1 MGNKVCNKCQ
11 AKALGWDMEYNKKT
25 GKWKLDDHRRQDGKW
40 CNKLSRQS
48 QEIKVKKQ
56 DLEKCKLCKGNSG
69 WVLTE
74 QGRSR
79 LVDRYSPTM
88 EEHINLFHPNN
99 EVLDDVDM
107 MVMFPEEKEQLR
119 KDRMNGGYRN

>member
-1 MGNKVCNKCQ
+1 MGNKVCNKCK
-11 AKALGWDMEYNKKT
+11 AKGLGWDIEYNKKT

-48 QEIKVKKQ
+48 QETKMKKG
-56 DLEKCKLCKGNSG
+56 DYEKCEFCTGNSG

-88 EEHINLFHPNN
+88 EEHISMFHPNN
-99 EVLDDVDM
+99 EILDDVDM
-107 MVMFPEEKEQLR
+107 MVMFTEEKEHLR
-119 KDRMNGGYRN
+119 RYRDIQNE